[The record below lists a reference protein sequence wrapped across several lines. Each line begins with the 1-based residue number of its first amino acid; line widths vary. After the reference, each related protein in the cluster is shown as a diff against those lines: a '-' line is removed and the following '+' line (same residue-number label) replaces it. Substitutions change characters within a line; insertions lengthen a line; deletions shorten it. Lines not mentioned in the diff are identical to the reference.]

1 MRLTLIGSIMPSST
15 GCEPATVLA
24 IKGVA
29 PKRVVERVA
38 TQLVTN
44 IIPGQLTVRK

>member
-1 MRLTLIGSIMPSST
+1 MRLAPIGPIMPSST

-44 IIPGQLTVRK
+44 IIAGQVMVRK